1 MKFVRGVGP
10 RVAEMLAFK
19 GIETAE
25 DLLYHLPFRYEDR
38 QNPRSLDELVAGEVA
53 SVIGEVRGA
62 TLLRT
67 RRGPIY
73 EITLGQGRFAMKC
86 LWFHATYLDGKFQAG
101 QTVAVYGKIEPSRST
116 SNFKMIQPQF
126 EILPDAS
133 DDAETQLL
141 EVGRITP
148 VYESLGGSRLASRWQ
163 RKTIFNLLEGMRGA
177 VPDCLP
183 QSMLDRLSLPGRETA
198 LNEVHFPLEGTPF
211 TQLQSSSTPA
221 HRRLIFEELF
231 FLELGLELKRR
242 RMKERA
248 GIAFAANDKVRE
260 AIREVLP
267 FHPTAAQKRA
277 LGEIVTDMREPSPMR
292 RLLQGDVGSGKTI
305 VAFQAMLV
313 AMENGYQAALMAPTE
328 ILATQHFLAARK
340 LLEKSTRRPRIVLL
354 TGSLDEERKRSNR
367 GLINRGEANLI
378 IGTHALIEEKVE
390 FDRLGLVVVDEQHRF
405 GVLQRF
411 KLMKKPNQPEPDV
424 LVMTATHIPRTLALS
439 LYGDLDLS
447 ILDELP
453 PGRMPIATRRVPGE
467 RAEEVWDFVRKQVA
481 KGRQAYIV
489 YPVIEGSRDDQPEL
503 DFSHDPNSGDDSHP
517 FRKEREMDGAR
528 GDLFPRA
535 AQEASPNARSGLR
548 SAVEMHEKLR
558 SGPLAGLR
566 VGLLHGRLDADEK
579 EIIMRRFQRGE
590 IDVLVSTT
598 VIEVGVDVLN
608 ATVMVVEHAERFG
621 LAQLHQLRGRVG
633 RGAAKSYCIL
643 MTGERISPVGEERL
657 NAMVRTQDGFELAE
671 LDLAQRGPGEFF
683 GTRQAGLPDF
693 RVANLLRDRQLL
705 ELAKQEAARFAV
717 DPGPAVTAEERARVR
732 AQLKQA
738 WQRRY
743 GLVEA
748 G

>member
-424 LVMTATHIPRTLALS
+424 LVMTATPIPRTLALS

-467 RAEEVWDFVRKQVA
+467 RAEEVWDFMRKQVA

-517 FRKEREMDGAR
+517 FRKKREMDGAR